1 MTRVI
6 LTNKKTGQ
14 ALPEANLI
22 ALAEPDDEGPWS
34 YHIIQFDGDANEE
47 QEFSSKNWDL
57 REVTP
62 PAVYGDVYRRVDR
75 ADSHAEFVIAV
86 HLGTFGWHE
95 INPIARQINPIN
107 QASLDRYVG
116 GADGKWELV

>member
-34 YHIIQFDGDANEE
+34 YHIIQFDGDDNEE
-47 QEFSSKNWDL
+47 QEFSSKSWDL
-57 REVTP
+57 KEVAP
-62 PAVYGDVYRRVDR
+62 SAVYGDVYRRVDR
-75 ADSHAEFVIAV
+75 EDSHAGYVVAV

-95 INPIARQINPIN
+95 INPLAKTIYPIE
-107 QASLDRYVG
+107 DIDITHYI
-116 GADGKWELV
+116 GADDGAWERA